1 MLLNIIITTFF
12 LFPVCQALIKN
23 VCRQSSRKTLTT
35 ISVSRLSF
43 LRCDG
48 RTFSAESLAVKGSN
62 TLSAVDYSSND
73 GVKSPSEKSVQ
84 PTSIKGGNEIA
95 YESTLLCADNHRT
108 QSSMSNILKCG
119 TAYLDYGV
127 RALERKRQRGYR
139 GSIAIASD
147 RWTVHTT
154 TTRASKWSLCMSV
167 QNRIFD
173 KDIKELNQKGT
184 KEMEAV
190 PVNMFHSVLCG
201 NSRTLHSSDPS
212 VKKKDKE
219 KEGEA
224 EEKVPVV
231 LLHGLLG
238 SARNF
243 QSWMKLVQQKESEI
257 EREEH
262 RVMQVGRQGGREG
275 GRDFKGL

>member
-1 MLLNIIITTFF
+1 MLLNIIVTSFF
-12 LFPVCQALIKN
+12 LFPVCQALINK
-23 VCRQSSRKTLTT
+23 VCRQSSRNTLTT
-35 ISVSRLSF
+35 ISVSPLSF
-43 LRCDG
+43 LRRDG
-48 RTFSAESLAVKGSN
+48 RMFSAESLAVKGSN
-62 TLSAVDYSSND
+62 NLSAADYLSND

-95 YESTLLCADNHRT
+95 YESTLHCADNHRT
-108 QSSMSNILKCG
+108 QRSMSNILKCG

-127 RALERKRQRGYR
+127 RALKRNRPGGSR

-147 RWTVHTT
+147 RWTVHAT
-154 TTRASKWSLCMSV
+154 TTRAYKWSLCMSV

-173 KDIKELNQKGT
+173 DDVKELNQKGT
-184 KEMEAV
+184 KEKETV

-201 NSRTLHSSDPS
+201 NSRTFHSSDPS
-212 VKKKDKE
+212 AKKKDKD
-219 KEGEA
+219 KEGAA
-224 EEKVPVV
+224 EEKVPIV

-262 RVMQVGRQGGREG
+262 RVMQVGR
-275 GRDFKGL
+275 KGL